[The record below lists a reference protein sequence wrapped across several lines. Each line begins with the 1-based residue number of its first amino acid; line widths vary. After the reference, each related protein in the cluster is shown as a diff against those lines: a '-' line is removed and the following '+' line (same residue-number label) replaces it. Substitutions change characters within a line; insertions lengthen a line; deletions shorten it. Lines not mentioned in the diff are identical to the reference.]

1 LFAIQNDQR
10 PEPEPNVDPDISEAV
25 RMSLSQATT
34 QLAELEAEKYGTI
47 EADEDRSEYAR
58 YLNRVGWARH
68 LKGLK
73 RAWLLAMA
81 RKPTTQERGLYEVIW
96 AARMVMWKAQQAAQ
110 ASVVGEAA
118 VFFVNR
124 REVGGMSNDM
134 PLNTRQTEKTMIRYS
149 NQWLSI
155 IAYIW
160 RTHDLPVVKPRSD
173 NEMEGRRPPYH
184 INGKQYACMERI
196 KAIVCNK
203 CKKG

>member
-1 LFAIQNDQR
+1 LFAIQDDQR

-81 RKPTTQERGLYEVIW
+81 SQPTT
-96 AARMVMWKAQQAAQ
+96 
-110 ASVVGEAA
+110 
-118 VFFVNR
+118 
-124 REVGGMSNDM
+124 
-134 PLNTRQTEKTMIRYS
+134 
-149 NQWLSI
+149 
-155 IAYIW
+155 
-160 RTHDLPVVKPRSD
+160 
-173 NEMEGRRPPYH
+173 
-184 INGKQYACMERI
+184 
-196 KAIVCNK
+196 
-203 CKKG
+203 